1 MSINPHIEEVQAND
15 RTDKEDF
22 IRRRNR
28 FIDVD
33 DGIQELADEL
43 GLPISQMAMQ
53 IVEQDIV

>member
-1 MSINPHIEEVQAND
+1 MSINPYIEEVQAND

-22 IRRRNR
+22 IRRSNR